1 MKIIIE
7 EKTSKDEE
15 DTIIIRCD
23 TLDDSIMK
31 PDPSTKIKKRI
42 INWHSK

>member
-15 DTIIIRCD
+15 DTIIVRCD
-23 TLDDSIMK
+23 TIDDSLSLIH
-31 PDPSTKIKKRI
+31 I
-42 INWHSK
+42 

>member
-23 TLDDSIMK
+23 TFDYEA
-31 PDPSTKIKKRI
+31 DPSTKIKRRI